1 MKKLIVLCLSIALL
15 ATFTGTALA
24 IESEYN
30 PESFTCGHIVRFD
43 TDITTIPM
51 TTGSSY
57 YYKNITWFGLDGQ
70 FYPLN
75 DRNYPYV
82 WYSSSDGS
90 VEEFDMPADKSAT
103 VIASYR
109 LNGGNGNGGYP
120 YYYVRLSDGTYGF
133 ILYYG
138 IKPAKRDVVANVGRA
153 GVTVNFYNCN
163 GDLVA
168 TKITG
173 SDGKATYTPNDYV
186 LDLDV
191 AVSFAEKHWD
201 ITTNPEIVQNNDC
214 ATFVSHILTQGGFAV
229 YDPYACESTPP
240 ANLGALLPHLT
251 NLGVQIDTN
260 VSWQNLRPGDVV
272 WPDANHGHAMFVAEI
287 DEVRGAHLYAH
298 STSAKNISE
307 LSDNCWV
314 KRSMSA
320 VARTSN
326 YTYTYETVE
335 EASIVINKVD
345 ASNNTT
351 PLSGATFEL
360 RNSSGTVVRT
370 GTTGSDGT
378 LTFDGLDA
386 GSYTVVE
393 VSPPTNYLMNE

>member
-120 YYYVRLSDGTYGF
+120 Y
-133 ILYYG
+133 
-138 IKPAKRDVVANVGRA
+138 
-153 GVTVNFYNCN
+153 
-163 GDLVA
+163 
-168 TKITG
+168 
-173 SDGKATYTPNDYV
+173 
-186 LDLDV
+186 
-191 AVSFAEKHWD
+191 
-201 ITTNPEIVQNNDC
+201 
-214 ATFVSHILTQGGFAV
+214 
-229 YDPYACESTPP
+229 PP
-240 ANLGALLPHLT
+240 
-251 NLGVQIDTN
+251 
-260 VSWQNLRPGDVV
+260 W
-272 WPDANHGHAMFVAEI
+272 
-287 DEVRGAHLYAH
+287 
-298 STSAKNISE
+298 
-307 LSDNCWV
+307 
-314 KRSMSA
+314 
-320 VARTSN
+320 
-326 YTYTYETVE
+326 
-335 EASIVINKVD
+335 
-345 ASNNTT
+345 
-351 PLSGATFEL
+351 
-360 RNSSGTVVRT
+360 
-370 GTTGSDGT
+370 
-378 LTFDGLDA
+378 
-386 GSYTVVE
+386 
-393 VSPPTNYLMNE
+393 